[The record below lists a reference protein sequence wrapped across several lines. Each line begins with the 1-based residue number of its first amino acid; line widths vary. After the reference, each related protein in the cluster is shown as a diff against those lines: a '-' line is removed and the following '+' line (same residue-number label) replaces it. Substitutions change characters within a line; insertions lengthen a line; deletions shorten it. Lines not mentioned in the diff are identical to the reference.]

1 LKEPAEERKT
11 GNKKGRSDS
20 LGDHRLPEVVAE
32 AQGGNVAAFQELF
45 EAYGPKIL
53 NYLFRMTGSREMA
66 EDLAQ
71 ETFILAFRK
80 LPSLRNSSKFQSW
93 IFRIAQNNVY
103 QAFRAKRPQML
114 SIDEETSKE
123 LSDVQKLATPRSD
136 PEDEFLS
143 DELQLVIQN
152 AISALPEKYKTVF
165 VLSAIQKL
173 SYKEIS
179 TIVGRSLASV
189 KSDIH
194 RARVEVR
201 DKIRSYMGEEYGMPK
216 LS

>member
-1 LKEPAEERKT
+1 MNDKT
-11 GNKKGRSDS
+11 VKRGTGARKGRSDPLS
-20 LGDHRLPEVVAE
+20 ENHLTKIVAK
-32 AQGGNVAAFQELF
+32 AQGGDVAAFQELF
-45 EAYGPKIL
+45 ESYGAKIL

-66 EDLAQ
+66 EDLTQ
-71 ETFILAFRK
+71 ETFILAFK
-80 LPSLRNSSKFQSW
+80 KMSSLRNPRKFQSW

-103 QAFRAKRPQML
+103 QAFRGARPQMV
-114 SIDEETSKE
+114 SIDQEESRE
-123 LSDVQKLATPRSD
+123 LSDVQRLATPRSG
-136 PEDEFLS
+136 PEDEVLS

-152 AISALPEKYKTVF
+152 AINALPENYKSVF

-179 TIVGRSLASV
+179 AIVGKSLAAV

-201 DKIRSYMGEEYGMPK
+201 DKIKSYMGEGYELSK